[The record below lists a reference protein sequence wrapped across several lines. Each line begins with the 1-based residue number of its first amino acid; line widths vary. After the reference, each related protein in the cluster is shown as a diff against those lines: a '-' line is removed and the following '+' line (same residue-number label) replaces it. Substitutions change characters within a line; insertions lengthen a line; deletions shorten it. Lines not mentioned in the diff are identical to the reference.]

1 LRKVAHGCPPVLEE
15 AITIRCAAVSGIRA
29 ALFDFGGVIS
39 TSPFESFNRYER
51 DQQLPLDFL
60 RGLNATNPDTNAWA
74 RHERNEVTF
83 DEFCDA
89 YEAEALAVGHTI
101 DAREVIGCLAG
112 DLRPE
117 MLEAIR
123 RCHERLRTG
132 LITNNMASMMDGD
145 EGNST
150 MLSVV
155 DGLFDVIIESSKAGI
170 RKPDPRIY
178 ELACEQLGVKPSEVV
193 FLDDLGI
200 NLKPAAAMG
209 MTTIKVLD
217 ADKAI
222 AELEAA
228 VGFPMR

>member
-1 LRKVAHGCPPVLEE
+1 M
-15 AITIRCAAVSGIRA
+15 SGIRA

-39 TSPFESFNRYER
+39 TSPFEAFTRYEIEH
-51 DQQLPLDFL
+51 DLPADFV
-60 RGLNATNPDTNAWA
+60 RGLNSTNPDTNAWA
-74 RHERNEVTF
+74 RHERNELTF

-89 YEAEALAVGHTI
+89 YEEEARRAGHRL
-101 DAREVIGCLAG
+101 DARGVIGCLAG

-132 LITNNMASMMDGD
+132 LITNNMASMTQGD
-145 EGNST
+145 EGNET
-150 MLSVV
+150 MLTVV
-155 DGLFDVIIESSKAGI
+155 EGLFDVIIESSKAGV

-178 ELACEQLGVKPSEVV
+178 EMACEELGVPASEIV
-193 FLDDLGI
+193 FLDDLGV

-209 MTTIKVLD
+209 MTTIKVID

-228 VGFPMR
+228 VGFPMS

>member
-1 LRKVAHGCPPVLEE
+1 MSP
-15 AITIRCAAVSGIRA
+15 IRA

-39 TSPFESFNRYER
+39 TSPFEAFNRYER
-51 DQQLPLDFL
+51 ERGLPADFL
-60 RGLNATNPDTNAWA
+60 RGLNATNPDANAWA
-74 RHERNEVTF
+74 RHERNELTF
-83 DEFCDA
+83 EEFCDA
-89 YEAEALAVGHTI
+89 YEDEARAAGYTL

-132 LITNNMASMMDGD
+132 LITNNMASMMEGD
-145 EGNST
+145 EGNET
-150 MLSVV
+150 MLTVV
-155 DGLFDVIIESSKAGI
+155 DGLFDVVIESSKAGV
-170 RKPDPRIY
+170 RKPDLRIY
-178 ELACEQLGVKPSEVV
+178 EMACDELGVAPSEVV

-209 MTTIKVLD
+209 MTTIKVVD
-217 ADKAI
+217 ANKAI
-222 AELEAA
+222 AELETA

>member
-1 LRKVAHGCPPVLEE
+1 
-15 AITIRCAAVSGIRA
+15 VSGIRA

-39 TSPFESFNRYER
+39 TSPFEAFTRYEVEHG
-51 DQQLPLDFL
+51 LPADFV

-74 RHERNEVTF
+74 RHERNELTF

-89 YEAEALAVGHTI
+89 YEEEARLAGHAI

-117 MLEAIR
+117 MLQAIR

-132 LITNNMASMMDGD
+132 LITNNMASLTEGD
-145 EGNST
+145 EGNDT
-150 MLSVV
+150 MLTVV
-155 DGLFDVIIESSKAGI
+155 DGLFDVIIESSKAGV

-178 ELACEQLGVKPSEVV
+178 EMACEELGVPPSAIV
-193 FLDDLGI
+193 FLDDLGV

-209 MTTIKVLD
+209 MTTIKVVD

-228 VGFPMR
+228 VGFPVR

>member
-1 LRKVAHGCPPVLEE
+1 
-15 AITIRCAAVSGIRA
+15 VSGIRA

-39 TSPFESFNRYER
+39 TSPFEAFTRYER
-51 DQQLPLDFL
+51 DHGLPDDFL
-60 RGLNATNPDTNAWA
+60 RQLNATNPDENAWA
-74 RHERNEVTF
+74 RHERNELTF
-83 DEFCDA
+83 DEFCGA
-89 YEAEALAVGHTI
+89 YEAEALAAGHTI

-132 LITNNMASMMDGD
+132 LITNNMAAMNDAGPPSW
-145 EGNST
+145 
-150 MLSVV
+150 LSAVH
-155 DGLFDVIIESSKAGI
+155 DLFDVVIESSKEGI

-178 ELACEQLGVKPSEVV
+178 EMACEQLGVEAWEIV

-209 MTTIKVLD
+209 MTTIKVVD
-217 ADKAI
+217 ANKAI

-228 VGFPMR
+228 VGFPLR